1 MSQNSPLRYPIDPG
15 FLRALKRAEEG
26 CKSEGDDEAPTTM
39 PIIRRSVPI
48 QQAIGGRAVKTGG
61 VRRENTL
68 ASSPIL
74 SIVSVACILAHG
86 VRRSDI
92 VEADL
97 ELPGKTSVTTIG
109 MAYVANTVANLSQ
122 TEACDADIVLN
133 AEDTISWPTTL
144 DAIRSMRHYDVVVW
158 LSSREAISGLANA
171 IAVLTGSP
179 HWIMVLPGKAS
190 VAIKT
195 SGIPGDISSEE
206 LVKTINGVA
215 LLDDNIVKWGAPS

>member
-1 MSQNSPLRYPIDPG
+1 MSQNSPLRY
-15 FLRALKRAEEG
+15 
-26 CKSEGDDEAPTTM
+26 PTTM

-122 TEACDADIVLN
+122 
-133 AEDTISWPTTL
+133 
-144 DAIRSMRHYDVVVW
+144 RSVPLRQ
-158 LSSREAISGLANA
+158 
-171 IAVLTGSP
+171 
-179 HWIMVLPGKAS
+179 S
-190 VAIKT
+190 VAQLVRFT
-195 SGIPGDISSEE
+195 LGDDQSQVHHRFQIPLQRPAVYI
-206 LVKTINGVA
+206 
-215 LLDDNIVKWGAPS
+215 GA

>member
-1 MSQNSPLRYPIDPG
+1 MSQNSPLRY
-15 FLRALKRAEEG
+15 
-26 CKSEGDDEAPTTM
+26 PTTM

-68 ASSPIL
+68 ASSPPDGGEQSQPYIL

-97 ELPGKTSVTTIG
+97 ELPGKTSVTTIV

>member
-1 MSQNSPLRYPIDPG
+1 MSQNSPLRY
-15 FLRALKRAEEG
+15 
-26 CKSEGDDEAPTTM
+26 PTTM

-68 ASSPIL
+68 ASSPPDGGEQSQPYIL

>member
-1 MSQNSPLRYPIDPG
+1 MSQNSPSDGILSTPTYLRY
-15 FLRALKRAEEG
+15 
-26 CKSEGDDEAPTTM
+26 PTTM

-68 ASSPIL
+68 ASSPPDGGEQSQPYIL

>member
-1 MSQNSPLRYPIDPG
+1 MSQNSPCPKACPYLVPTFLRY
-15 FLRALKRAEEG
+15 
-26 CKSEGDDEAPTTM
+26 PTTM

-68 ASSPIL
+68 ASSPPDGGEQSQPYIL

>member
-1 MSQNSPLRYPIDPG
+1 MSQNSPLRYP
-15 FLRALKRAEEG
+15 
-26 CKSEGDDEAPTTM
+26 TTM
-39 PIIRRSVPI
+39 PSSRVSLPPPPLPPLIRRSVPI